1 MTEPPSFYQTVF
13 TPTERRDLEAA
24 PRDPAAILNDEINL
38 VRVAVRRMFKISKH
52 QSQDD
57 AVKTLAI
64 LSAVSGR
71 LSSLVK
77 AQQQIKSGSQGDSEF
92 KRLLEDVLVE
102 VQADWIDLP

>member
-1 MTEPPSFYQTVF
+1 MTETPGFYQNVF

-24 PRDPAAILNDEINL
+24 PRDPTAILNEEINM
-38 VRVAVRRMFKISKH
+38 VRVAVRRMFRISKH

-71 LSSLVK
+71 LANLVR
-77 AQQQIKSGSQGDSEF
+77 AQQQIKSGAQGVNEF
-92 KRLLEDVLVE
+92 KQLLEDVLVE